1 MITLYGLPRSRS
13 LRVSWMLEELGLDWH
28 YHYVNFQAGEQRSEE
43 FLALN
48 PCGKVPALKDG
59 DLVLSE
65 SAAICLYLAEK
76 YGPQFLPTPGSDQAA
91 LHHRWVSFTTCE
103 LEQAL
108 WSMGKHRFALPEKLR
123 VPEMLETATWEFN
136 KAAAIAEQWVP
147 EEGYLLGEQF
157 TVADI
162 LLCHTLNWAMAF
174 QQQLPTKLMAYRKRT
189 SQRSALNTGL
199 EKEMNG
205 KAMSKL

>member
-13 LRVSWMLEELGLDWH
+13 LRVSWMLEELGLDWN

-59 DLVLSE
+59 DMVISE

-76 YGPQFLPTPGSDQAA
+76 YGPQFLPEPGSKASA
-91 LHHRWVSFTTCE
+91 LHHRWISFTTTE
-103 LEQAL
+103 LEQGL
-108 WSMGKHRFALPEKLR
+108 WSMGKHRFALPEEQR
-123 VPEMLETATWEFN
+123 IVEMIDTATWEF
-136 KAAAIAEQWVP
+136 KRAAEIAEMWVP
-147 EEGYLLGEQF
+147 EAGYLLGEQF
-157 TVADI
+157 SVADI
-162 LLCHTLNWAMAF
+162 LLCHTLNWAVSF
-174 QQQLPTKLMAYRKRT
+174 QQTLPEKLMNYRKRT
-189 SQRSALNTGL
+189 SQRPALNSAL

-205 KAMSKL
+205 KAMAKL

>member
-13 LRVSWMLEELGLDWH
+13 LRVSWMLEELGLDWQ
-28 YHYVNFQAGEQRSEE
+28 YHYVSFQAGEQRSEE

-76 YGPQFLPTPGSDQAA
+76 YGPQFLPEPGSKASA
-91 LHHRWVSFTTCE
+91 LHHRWISFTTTE

-108 WSMGKHRFALPEKLR
+108 WSMGKHRFALPEEQR
-123 VPEMLETATWEFN
+123 IVEMIDTATWEFN
-136 KAAAIAEQWVP
+136 QAAAIAEGWIP
-147 EEGYLLGEQF
+147 ESGYLLGEQF
-157 TVADI
+157 SVADI
-162 LLCHTLNWAMAF
+162 LLCHTLNWEVSF
-174 QQQLPTKLMAYRKRT
+174 QQTLPEKLMNYRKRT
-189 SQRSALNTGL
+189 SQRRALNHAL

-205 KAMSKL
+205 KAMAKL